1 VIILKLKDVC
11 DNSGALLSMATVK
24 LLVPEI
30 LPAVG
35 FDQFCVAMFIYSHL
49 PALIHR
55 SPEIWVTNHLSD
67 RHLGNTGR
75 TFCDMPWMF
84 G

>member
-11 DNSGALLSMATVK
+11 YNSGALLSMAAVK
-24 LLVPEI
+24 LLEI

-35 FDQFCVAMFIYSHL
+35 FDQFCIAMFIYSHL

-55 SPEIWVTNHLSD
+55 SPEIWVTPFE
-67 RHLGNTGR
+67 RQA
-75 TFCDMPWMF
+75 F
-84 G
+84 GQHR